1 MPESSHHELLF
12 EHSPQLMWVFD
23 LESLQFLAVNE
34 AAIRK
39 YGYTRKE
46 FLKMS
51 VKDLHRAEDIPRLL
65 EAPSEKGGKIGES
78 GAWRQI
84 KKDGAQIEVE
94 VTAAD
99 IGWGGRRARV
109 VFSNDVTER
118 RRGEESLL
126 EERRLLRTLIDNMPD
141 YIYVKDAGSRFLV
154 ANRAVA
160 NLTGAKNPEELIGKT
175 DFDYFP
181 KELATAFF
189 SDEQSIVQSGLPL
202 LNQEERAAD
211 SEGSERW
218 TSTSKVPLR
227 DALGQVIGIMGIGRD
242 ITTRRIA
249 EAALKVAKEAAE
261 SASRAKSEFLANM
274 SHEIR
279 TPMNGIIG
287 MTELAL
293 ETELTNEQRDYLG
306 MVKVSADSLLTV
318 INDILDF
325 SKIEAG
331 KMDLDFADFNL
342 RECLEETVRT
352 FGVRAG
358 EKGLELVCD
367 IRPTVPEMVTG
378 DSKRLRQV
386 VVNLLGNAIKFTERG
401 EVVLHVETQGGQAP
415 GVELHFI
422 VRDTGLG
429 IPKDKQ
435 ELIFG
440 AFAQADGSSSRKYG
454 GTGLGLTISSRLVE
468 MMGGRIWLE
477 SEPGLGSTFHF
488 TAKFRPTQASQPVRG
503 NARYDSLV
511 GIPVLIVDDNPT
523 NRRILEETLAHWG
536 MKPRSVPS
544 GAEAL
549 AELKRAKEIGQAT
562 PLVLLDAQM
571 PLLDGFATAAK
582 VKRDPDVQAA
592 TIMMLSS
599 GGQRGDA
606 DRCREV
612 GISAYLTK
620 PVRQAELREAIVR
633 VLGLKQQTD
642 DRAKLITRHSLQD
655 ARKHVRILLADD
667 NAINREL
674 TVRILS
680 KRGHSVAVVENG
692 RQAVE
697 AVEAQKFDVALM
709 DVQMPEMDGLEATA
723 AIRKMEKTNGGH
735 LPIIAMTAH
744 AMKGDRE
751 RCLAAGMDG
760 YLSKPIRS
768 QELIQMTEN
777 FTGAAEPIVMADE
790 PPESVMDKKTA
801 LARIDG
807 DESLFADL
815 AKLFCDESAR
825 MLSAIQD
832 AIAKK
837 NAGELHRAAHFLKG
851 SVATFAAQ
859 PAFDA
864 ALKLE
869 EIARSG
875 NLTGAED
882 AFASLAEEV
891 RRLRI
896 ALENRS
902 ASQAQR
908 QEALH

>member
-1 MPESSHHELLF
+1 
-12 EHSPQLMWVFD
+12 
-23 LESLQFLAVNE
+23 
-34 AAIRK
+34 
-39 YGYTRKE
+39 
-46 FLKMS
+46 
-51 VKDLHRAEDIPRLL
+51 
-65 EAPSEKGGKIGES
+65 
-78 GAWRQI
+78 
-84 KKDGAQIEVE
+84 
-94 VTAAD
+94 
-99 IGWGGRRARV
+99 
-109 VFSNDVTER
+109 
-118 RRGEESLL
+118 
-126 EERRLLRTLIDNMPD
+126 
-141 YIYVKDAGSRFLV
+141 
-154 ANRAVA
+154 
-160 NLTGAKNPEELIGKT
+160 
-175 DFDYFP
+175 
-181 KELATAFF
+181 
-189 SDEQSIVQSGLPL
+189 SGLPL

-697 AVEAQKFDVALM
+697 AVKAQKFDVALM

-882 AFASLAEEV
+882 AYASLAEEV